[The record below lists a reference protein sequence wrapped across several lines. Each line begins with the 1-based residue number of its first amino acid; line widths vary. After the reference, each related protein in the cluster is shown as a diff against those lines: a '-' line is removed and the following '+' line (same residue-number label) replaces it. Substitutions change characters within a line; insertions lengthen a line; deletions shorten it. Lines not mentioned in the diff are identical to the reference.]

1 MNFKPK
7 LKLKQVIKKLK
18 KQDYAVVRVKNN
30 NLLMKKVKEIKN

>member
-30 NLLMKKVKEIKN
+30 NLLKKVKEIKN